1 MKIERVDVEGRR
13 VRIARIEAR
22 CMDFGVGVL
31 RGALSRPE
39 LAHLDKQ
46 QVEAAIDNIRAAA
59 RFVERYQ
66 REIWKTRS
74 KAQRRRRRR

>member
-13 VRIARIEAR
+13 VRIDRIEAR

-46 QVEAAIDNIRAAA
+46 QVEDAIDSIRAAA

-66 REIWKTRS
+66 RQSWTRN
-74 KAQRRRRRR
+74 QRRRRR